1 MIILEKRGVS
11 WDFTPEKRRGG
22 QMAILFL
29 RKVARK
35 SSLDTISCAVV
46 FDPVIISRINS
57 KHLRL
62 TLRQSRIAEHK
73 KDQAIG
79 RKICARMN
87 T

>member
-1 MIILEKRGVS
+1 MELYPRKGE
-11 WDFTPEKRRGG
+11 G
-22 QMAILFL
+22 QMAIIFL

-46 FDPVIISRINS
+46 SDPVIIAGINS

-62 TLRQSRIAEHK
+62 TLRQSPLAEHK

>member
-1 MIILEKRGVS
+1 MIILEKRGVVG
-11 WDFTPEKRRGG
+11 TLPQKRGR

-35 SSLDTISCAVV
+35 SILDTISCAVV
-46 FDPVIISRINS
+46 FDPVIIARINS

-62 TLRQSRIAEHK
+62 TLRQSLIAEHK
-73 KDQAIG
+73 KDQATG